1 MTNKEINELGRQ
13 EYAKWR
19 QEKNKLNLL
28 KGAMHEPRVSTEPVS
43 V

>member
-1 MTNKEINELGRQ
+1 MTDKEIEQLGRQ

-19 QEKNKLNLL
+19 QERNKLNLL
-28 KGAMHEPRVSTEPVS
+28 EGAMDEPRVSIKPVS